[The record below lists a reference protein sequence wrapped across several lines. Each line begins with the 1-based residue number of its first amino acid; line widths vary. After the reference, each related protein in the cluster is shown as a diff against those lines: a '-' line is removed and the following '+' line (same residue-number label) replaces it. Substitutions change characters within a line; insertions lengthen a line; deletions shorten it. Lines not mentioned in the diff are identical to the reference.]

1 MVNSISDRDH
11 LRYMNLALKEAQKAF
26 KKDEVPI
33 GAVIVSP
40 EGKIVSRAY
49 NQVEKKQQQIAHAEM
64 QAIAKACKKR
74 GNWRLNGHW
83 LYVTLEPCSMCLNLA
98 LLSRLEGIVF
108 GAESPVFGYHLDN
121 RGPLQLYRRD
131 TLQIIKGVG
140 QQESAALLKRFFTE
154 KRKENL

>member
-1 MVNSISDRDH
+1 MVNPISHTDH
-11 LRYMNLALKEAQKAF
+11 PKYMKKALKQAQKAYE
-26 KKDEVPI
+26 KDEVPI
-33 GAVIVSP
+33 GAVIVGPSG
-40 EGKIVSRAY
+40 EIVSRAY
-49 NQVEKKQQQIAHAEM
+49 NQVEGKRQQMAHAEV

-74 GNWRLNGHW
+74 GNWRLEGHW
-83 LYVTLEPCSMCLNLA
+83 LYVTLEPCAMCFNLA

-108 GAESPVFGYHLDN
+108 GTESPVFGYHLDN
-121 RGPLQLYRRD
+121 NGPLQLYRRD